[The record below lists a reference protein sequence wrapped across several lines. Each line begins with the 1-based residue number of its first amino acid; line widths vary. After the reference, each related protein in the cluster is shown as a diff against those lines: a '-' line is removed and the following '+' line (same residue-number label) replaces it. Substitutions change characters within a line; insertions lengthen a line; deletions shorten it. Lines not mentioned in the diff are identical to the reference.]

1 MVNEIMK
8 LARSAGLGQRAATG
22 FDKIELSDSQENFF
36 EKVVVC
42 DVKLE

>member
-1 MVNEIMK
+1 MMK
-8 LARSAGLGQRAATG
+8 LFFKCALGWARRLLLTG
-22 FDKIELSDSQENFF
+22 FDKIEWSDSQENFF